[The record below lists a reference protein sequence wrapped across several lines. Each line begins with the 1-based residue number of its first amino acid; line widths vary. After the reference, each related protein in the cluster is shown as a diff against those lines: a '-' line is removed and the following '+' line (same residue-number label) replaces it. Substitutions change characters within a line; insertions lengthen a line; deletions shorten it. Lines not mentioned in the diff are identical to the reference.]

1 MAYRDKDF
9 FEKINDNLIV
19 CGVPNTGN
27 DYAITYSNTIGIP
40 YKEYIIKNN
49 EVSRT
54 FILSNNE
61 EREQYANAKY
71 IFDPRI
77 KNKNIILIDD
87 SIVRGVTLKILINN
101 LKDYGVNNIYVII
114 ASPPIYNTCNY
125 GIDIPTKKELIFN
138 KIEEKEI
145 HNYFGCEVV
154 KYLDLYLISYYL
166 DDYLNKCT
174 MCLKPNPNLDW

>member
-1 MAYRDKDF
+1 M
-9 FEKINDNLIV
+9 
-19 CGVPNTGN
+19 
-27 DYAITYSNTIGIP
+27 
-40 YKEYIIKNN
+40 
-49 EVSRT
+49 
-54 FILSNNE
+54 
-61 EREQYANAKY
+61 
-71 IFDPRI
+71 
-77 KNKNIILIDD
+77 
-87 SIVRGVTLKILINN
+87 
-101 LKDYGVNNIYVII
+101 KDYGVNNIYVII